1 MPWDRIWHS
10 ANFVPRVDLDKSGG
24 DLLPLR
30 GTDNHPAF
38 VKKWLRGL
46 RAKVG
51 VTPCNRRLLRLHVG
65 GDLVTVGWVF

>member
-1 MPWDRIWHS
+1 
-10 ANFVPRVDLDKSGG
+10 VPSVELDKNDG

-30 GTDNHPAF
+30 GTDNRPAS

-46 RAKVG
+46 RPKVG
-51 VTPCNRRLLRLHVG
+51 ASRCNRRLLRLHEG